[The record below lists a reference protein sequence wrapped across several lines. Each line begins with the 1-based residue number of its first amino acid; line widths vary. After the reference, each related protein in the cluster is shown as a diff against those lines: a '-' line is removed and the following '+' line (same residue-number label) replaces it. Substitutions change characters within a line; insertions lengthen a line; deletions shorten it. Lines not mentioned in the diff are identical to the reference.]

1 MTFDGAGGVSVVEL
15 IVYFP
20 ALVIAIFVCSRHGFG
35 RSSGWIYTMILC
47 LVRIVGA
54 CCQLATYKS
63 QSTGLLEADLILESV
78 GISPLL
84 LATLGLLSRCADSIN
99 QSSRTVFSAMHF
111 RIIQLCILI
120 GLILSIA
127 GGTSS
132 VSSTG
137 VYKSQTTSKAG
148 IALYLVCFLA
158 LCIVTMITLKNSS
171 YLMAG
176 ENRLIWAVII
186 AMPLILIRL
195 IYSLLIVFHH
205 SHTFSLINGSALV
218 HALMAVVEEMLVV
231 LMYLG
236 VGWSLST
243 DSATMKAPGPI
254 ASRPWKGSGAATG
267 GGAMG
272 VGRRGN
278 GGRRQGPIHALVGM
292 AVSGAQ
298 NRGGNDRNA
307 TEGV

>member
-1 MTFDGAGGVSVVEL
+1 MTFNGAGGVSVVEL

-254 ASRPWKGSGAATG
+254 ASRPWKGNGATG
-267 GGAMG
+267 GGATG
-272 VGRRGN
+272 GGRRGN

-298 NRGGNDRNA
+298 NRGGNDRNG